1 MSTDALSVVR
11 LAHERAK
18 QTAAEAQKV
27 AQQAR
32 CEAERAAAE
41 VEAID
46 HFLKY
51 KTTFESIAKAA
62 GCRVHVDQS
71 KAMAAFYVP
80 ILGDAML
87 KMMQAFYPS
96 LEQVEKEKAEEAK
109 QAERRAI
116 AKERAKILQSLVKNP
131 EDPEDSED
139 TDNRRIE
146 VINP

>member
-1 MSTDALSVVR
+1 MSTDAMSVVR

-18 QTAAEAQKV
+18 QTAAEAQKA

-32 CEAERAAAE
+32 YEAERAAAE

-46 HFLKY
+46 HFLKH
-51 KTTFESIAKAA
+51 KATFESIAKAA
-62 GCRVHVDQS
+62 GCRVHVDQN
-71 KAMAAFYVP
+71 KAVAAFYVP
-80 ILGDAML
+80 ILGNAML
-87 KMMQAFYPS
+87 LMMQAFYPS

-139 TDNRRIE
+139 TEGN
-146 VINP
+146 